1 VTSKTQVTS
10 SLTKLAAACALSL
23 HTHILE
29 LTLGTVVAGS
39 LTAAVPARAET
50 IDELL
55 DLLKA
60 KGALTEPEYDRLKAR
75 HQAEAKG
82 GEEKLR
88 AAEAKAREA
97 EANARAA
104 EAKALRTASLS
115 VPPMAAKAPVPY
127 VTALPNC
134 VGVRAGQVDICVK
147 GDLVFFGVEQFPDK
161 NLRPPFIN
169 GGLAT
174 ASQKNS
180 NSVSVGLLPSS
191 IQVSINTQQSGI
203 DLGAYFGAY
212 VGGNNINWGTF
223 GANNGGSPVALGTA
237 GIDFR
242 QVYGTLGTPT
252 FGTVKV
258 GRDLGMFAADAIL
271 NDATLFGVGTP
282 VANFAPN
289 NTTLGR
295 IGLGYI
301 YADWIPQISYK
312 SPSFYGLTWAVGLFT
327 PLDEVP
333 VSGDPQS
340 ATLTG
345 HDQPSFQGQLKY
357 VGTFMPD
364 TKLTLSTSGV
374 VQRQEADCTASI
386 PTFGTS
392 SCIGAAPLVS
402 SPLLVPGTAVT
413 AWAVDG
419 FGRLDVYGLSLV
431 GYGYTG
437 KGVGTTGLFRDGV
450 DARGSTRRSF
460 GGYGQA
466 SYTFYNVFTVGGS
479 WGISVLDIANVVDA
493 AAEFA
498 QCTSAA
504 RCLVHQNQSWIGFV
518 RYKLTNWVNLQAE
531 YVNTRA
537 SNQIGQTITDNAILA
552 GTTFFW

>member
-10 SLTKLAAACALSL
+10 SLTKLAPACALSR
-23 HTHILE
+23 THILS

-39 LTAAVPARAET
+39 LTAAAPARAET

-60 KGALTEPEYDRLKAR
+60 KGAITEPEYDRLKAR
-75 HQAEAKG
+75 HHAEAKG
-82 GEEKLR
+82 GEERLR
-88 AAEAKAREA
+88 AAEARAREA
-97 EANARAA
+97 EANAREA
-104 EAKALRTASLS
+104 EAKALRTARS
-115 VPPMAAKAPVPY
+115 VPPMVAKAPVPY
-127 VTALPNC
+127 LTALPNC
-134 VGVRAGQVDICVK
+134 VGFRAGKVDVCVK
-147 GDLVFFGVEQFPDK
+147 GDIIFFGIEQFTDK
-161 NLRPPFIN
+161 NGTPPPIN

-174 ASQKNS
+174 ASQKDS
-180 NSVSVGLLPSS
+180 NSIRGGLLPSS

-203 DLGAYFGAY
+203 DVGAYFGAY
-212 VGGNNINWGTF
+212 IGGNNINWGTF
-223 GANNGGSPVALGTA
+223 GANNGGSPVGLGTA

-252 FGTVKV
+252 VGTVKA
-258 GRDLGMFAADAIL
+258 GRDLGMFASDAIL
-271 NDATLFGVGTP
+271 NDDTLFGVGTP
-282 VANFAPN
+282 AANFAPT

-295 IGLGYI
+295 IGIGYI

-312 SPSFYGLTWAVGLFT
+312 SPSFNGFTVSGGLFT

-333 VSGDPQS
+333 FSGDPQS
-340 ATLTG
+340 GTMTG
-345 HDQPSFQGQLKY
+345 HAVPSFQGQLKY
-357 VGTFMPD
+357 VGTFAPD
-364 TKLTLSTSGV
+364 VKLTLSTSGV
-374 VQRQEADCTASI
+374 VQRQEADCKASI

-402 SPLLVPGTAVT
+402 SPLMAPGTSVT

-419 FGRLDVYGLSLV
+419 FGRFDVYGLSLV

-437 KGVGTTGLFRDGV
+437 QGVGTTALFFDGV
-450 DARGSTRRSF
+450 DARGNTRRSF

-479 WGISVLDIANVVDA
+479 FGISVLDTANAVDA

-498 QCTSAA
+498 QCIAA
-504 RCLVHQNQSWIGFV
+504 TKCLVHKNESWIPFI
-518 RYKLTNWVNLQAE
+518 RYKLTDWVKLQAE
-531 YVNTRA
+531 FVHTRA
-537 SNQIGQTITDNAILA
+537 ENQIGQTITDNAILA

>member
-1 VTSKTQVTS
+1 VKSKTHPS
-10 SLTKLAAACALSL
+10 GGL

-29 LTLGTVVAGS
+29 LTLGTFVAGS
-39 LTAAVPARAET
+39 LTALAPARAET

-60 KGALTEPEYDRLKAR
+60 KGAITQVEYEKLKAR
-75 HQAEAKG
+75 QQAEAKG
-82 GEEKLR
+82 GEERLRAAEAKAR

-97 EANARAA
+97 EANAGRERLRAA
-104 EAKALRTASLS
+104 SPS
-115 VPPMAAKAPVPY
+115 PPPMIAKAPVPY

-134 VGVRAGQVDICVK
+134 VGVRVGKVDICLK

-161 NLRPPFIN
+161 NPTPPRIN

-191 IQVSINTQQSGI
+191 LQVGLTTTQSGI
-203 DLGAYFGAY
+203 DVGAYFGAY

-223 GANNGGSPVALGTA
+223 GANNGGSPVSLGTP

-252 FGTVKV
+252 AGTVKV
-258 GRDLGMFAADAIL
+258 GRDLGMFASDAIL
-271 NDATLFGVGTP
+271 NDLTLFGAGTP
-282 VANFAPN
+282 PANFAPN

-312 SPSFYGLTWAVGLFT
+312 SPSYGGFTWAAGLFT
-327 PLDEVP
+327 PLDEFP
-333 VSGDPQS
+333 ASGDPLS
-340 ATLTG
+340 STFTG
-345 HDQPSFQGQLKY
+345 HDQPMFQGQLKY
-357 VGTFMPD
+357 VGTYMPD
-364 TKLTLSTSGV
+364 IKLTLSTSGV
-374 VQRQEADCTASI
+374 VQRQEADCTAAI

-392 SCIGAAPLVS
+392 SCIGAFPLVS
-402 SPLLVPGTAVT
+402 SPQLTPGTGVT
-413 AWAVDG
+413 TWAVDG

-437 KGVGTTGLFRDGV
+437 QGAGTTGLFRDGV
-450 DARGSTRRSF
+450 DALGNTRRSF

-466 SYTFYNVFTVGGS
+466 SYTFYDVFTVGGS
-479 WGISVLDIANVVDA
+479 FGISVLNTAGAVDA

-498 QCTSAA
+498 QCIAGGA
-504 RCLVHQNQSWIGFV
+504 CLVRKNESWIPFI
-518 RYKLTNWVNLQAE
+518 RYKLTDWVKLQAE
-531 YVNTRA
+531 YVHTR
-537 SNQIGQTITDNAILA
+537 SENQIGRTITDNAVLA

>member
-1 VTSKTQVTS
+1 MRGKH
-10 SLTKLAAACALSL
+10 LSRRL
-23 HTHILE
+23 HAHILE
-29 LTLGTVVAGS
+29 LALGTVVAGS
-39 LTAAVPARAET
+39 LTAAAAPARAET

-60 KGALTEPEYDRLKAR
+60 KGAITQLEYDRLKAR
-75 HQAEAKG
+75 QQAEAKG

-88 AAEAKAREA
+88 AAEAKARAA
-97 EANARAA
+97 EAKAREA
-104 EAKALRTASLS
+104 EAKALRPGSLS
-115 VPPMAAKAPVPY
+115 VPPMAVKAPVPY

-134 VGVRAGQVDICVK
+134 VGVRAGKVDICVK

-161 NLRPPFIN
+161 NPTPPFIN

-191 IQVSINTQQSGI
+191 IQLSINTQQSGI

-212 VGGNNINWGTF
+212 VGGNNVNWGTF
-223 GANNGGSPVALGTA
+223 GANNGGSPVALGTP

-252 FGTVKV
+252 FGTVKI

-282 VANFAPN
+282 AANFAPN

-312 SPSFYGLTWAVGLFT
+312 SPSFYGFTWAVGLFT

-364 TKLTLSTSGV
+364 VKLTLSTSGV
-374 VQRQEADCTASI
+374 VQRQEADCTAAI

-392 SCIGAAPLVS
+392 SCIGAFPVVS
-402 SPLLVPGTAVT
+402 SPLLVPGAAVT

-419 FGRLDVYGLSLV
+419 FGRLDVGGLSLV
-431 GYGYTG
+431 GYGYDG
-437 KGVGTTGLFRDGV
+437 QGVGTTGLFRDGV
-450 DARGSTRRSF
+450 DARGSARRSF

-466 SYTFYNVFTVGGS
+466 SYTFYDVFTLGGS
-479 WGISVLDIANVVDA
+479 WGISVLDTANAVDA
-493 AAEFA
+493 AAELA
-498 QCTSAA
+498 QCTLGAS
-504 RCLVHQNQSWIGFV
+504 CLVHQNQSWIGFA
-518 RYKLTNWVNLQAE
+518 RYKLTDWVKLQAE
-531 YVNTRA
+531 YVHTRA
-537 SNQIGQTITDNAILA
+537 NNQIGQTITDNAILA

>member
-1 VTSKTQVTS
+1 VTNNTH
-10 SLTKLAAACALSL
+10 LTINLTRLAAACALSL
-23 HTHILE
+23 C
-29 LTLGTVVAGS
+29 AF
-39 LTAAVPARAET
+39 AAAAPARAET

-60 KGALTEPEYDRLKAR
+60 KGAITQVEYDRLKAR

-82 GEEKLR
+82 GEQKLR

-97 EANARAA
+97 EAKASEAEARAS
-104 EAKALRTASLS
+104 RTASLS
-115 VPPMAAKAPVPY
+115 VPPMVAKAPVPY
-127 VTALPNC
+127 VTALTNC
-134 VGVRAGQVDICVK
+134 VGVRAGKVDICVK
-147 GDLVFFGVEQFPDK
+147 GDIVFFGVEQFPDK
-161 NLRPPFIN
+161 NPTPPFIN

-180 NSVSVGLLPSS
+180 NAISVGLLPSS
-191 IQVSINTQQSGI
+191 IQLGINTTQSGI

-212 VGGNNINWGTF
+212 VGGNNVNWGTF

-252 FGTVKV
+252 FGTVKI
-258 GRDLGMFAADAIL
+258 GRDLGMFGADAIL

-282 VANFAPN
+282 VDNFAPN

-312 SPSFYGLTWAVGLFT
+312 SVSFYGFTWAVGLFT

-357 VGTFMPD
+357 IGTFTPD
-364 TKLTLSTSGV
+364 VKLTLSTSGV
-374 VQRQEADCTASI
+374 VQRQEADCTAAI

-402 SPLLVPGTAVT
+402 SPLLVPGAAVT
-413 AWAVDG
+413 AWGVDG
-419 FGRLDVYGLSLV
+419 FGRLDVGGLSLV
-431 GYGYTG
+431 GYGYDG
-437 KGVGTTGLFRDGV
+437 QGVGTTGLFRDGV
-450 DARGSTRRSF
+450 DARGSARRSF

-466 SYTFYNVFTVGGS
+466 SYTFYDVFTVGGS
-479 WGISVLDIANVVDA
+479 YGISLLDTANAVDA
-493 AAEFA
+493 AAEFL
-498 QCTSAA
+498 QCTAA
-504 RCLVHQNQSWIGFV
+504 TKCLVHKNESWIPFM
-518 RYKLTNWVNLQAE
+518 RYKLTDWVKFQAE
-531 YVNTRA
+531 FVHTRA
-537 SNQIGQTITDNAILA
+537 TNQIGQTITDDAILA